1 MRTKTLKFI
10 LGFSFLFCSAVATGE
25 SGPGNGTDYVKVLFA
40 EAQNV
45 LNQRM
50 SGLNQAQVR
59 GLQVEESTKRWLV
72 ENLPS
77 PNGRW
82 SQLKFFLSNMR
93 LAFQNAPCEDSSGR
107 QSSICFFNQ
116 NPEDPYVMI
125 SVLENKN
132 TTPTQAMAMLIHE
145 AGHFTGEMN
154 HLFLDQV
161 GVQLVQALFAP
172 RSFAFSLSSTE
183 LTANIFQAKR
193 DCDEG
198 VGDQAKHL
206 REQALLKLAELC
218 RNHGKD
224 CDLTKAQTAYT
235 GSLVYENGV
244 GFTMKVTCELKTFL
258 AVE

>member
-1 MRTKTLKFI
+1 MRTTALKSI
-10 LGFSFLFCSAVATGE
+10 LILCFLLSTADSFAE

-50 SGLNQAQVR
+50 SGLNQSQVR
-59 GLQVEESTKRWLV
+59 GLQVDEPSKRWLV

-82 SQLKFFLSNMR
+82 SQLKFYMSNMR

-107 QSSICFFNQ
+107 QSSICFFNE
-116 NPEDPYVMI
+116 NPEDPYVLI

-145 AGHFTGEMN
+145 AGHFTGEMD
-154 HLFLDQV
+154 HLFLDKV
-161 GVQLVQALFAP
+161 GVELVQSLFAP
-172 RSFAFSLSSTE
+172 RSFAFSLASTE
-183 LTANIFQAKR
+183 FTANIFQAKR
-193 DCDEG
+193 DCDTG
-198 VGDQAKHL
+198 AGDQAKNL
-206 REQALLKLAELC
+206 REQALIKLAELC

-224 CDLTKAQTAYT
+224 CDLSRTQMAYT